1 MRNLSTVLAA
11 AAIAAFGLAGTAQA
25 AHFALLN
32 GDAEAN
38 VGAPDDWN
46 ADAAV
51 ESVTGNTTGNITA
64 PDATGGSNF
73 FSTGEAAIAANG
85 SASMDQDVE
94 GTDGVWGCGV
104 EGLQGSYTV
113 TGLAATGSADNA
125 VRVEA
130 EFFNPLGIPL
140 GGDFRIPATTGI
152 GTWAA
157 FPTFGPN
164 LVLENSATMN
174 IELTGTA
181 TNDATVAD
189 VGFDNVAVTLT
200 DCLDSFAKI
209 SGKVMGTGGKR
220 GQWSFVGS
228 VGILHDG
235 GDLVFTDPFSI
246 TYKNLKLSCD
256 FTPTGLSFDGSSAL
270 VEASYVCTDGTTGA
284 ADDAA
289 LIRLVPGTGGP
300 EGTGKNKDRG
310 DVCVDAADDELDI
323 GKSGSLP
330 DPDCV
335 SNDDDALAL
344 KNGNVHTDDDTTN
357 GP

>member
-1 MRNLSTVLAA
+1 MNKFVALIAA
-11 AAIAAFGLAGTAQA
+11 AALALGLGFSDTAMA
-25 AHFALLN
+25 AHHALLN

-38 VGAPDDWN
+38 LGAPDDWN

-51 ESVTGNTTGNITA
+51 ESVTGNTSGNITG
-64 PDATGGSNF
+64 PDITGGTNF
-73 FSTGEAAIAANG
+73 FSTGEATIAANG
-85 SASMDQDVE
+85 SASMDQDVD

-104 EGLQGSYTV
+104 EGLQGMYTV

-125 VRVEA
+125 ALVEA
-130 EFFNPLGIPL
+130 AFFNPLGIPL
-140 GGDFRIPATTGI
+140 GSANVIPATTGT

-164 LVLENSATMN
+164 PVPENSATMN
-174 IELTGTA
+174 VELTGTA
-181 TNDATVAD
+181 INDATVAD

-200 DCLDSFAKI
+200 GCLDSFAKI
-209 SGKVMGTGGKR
+209 SGKVMGAGGKR

-235 GDLVFTDPFSI
+235 GLVFTDPFSI
-246 TYKNLKLSCD
+246 TYKTLKLSCD
-256 FTPTGLSFDGSSAL
+256 FTPTDLSFDGSSAL

-289 LIRLVPGTGGP
+289 LIRLVPGTGGSNA
-300 EGTGKNKDRG
+300 GGGKDRG
-310 DVCVDAADDELDI
+310 DVCVDAIDEKLDI
-323 GKSGSLP
+323 PAVDSL
-330 DPDCV
+330 C
-335 SNDDDALAL
+335 DDDSDAVAL
-344 KNGNVHTDDDTTN
+344 KNGNVHTDDDTSN